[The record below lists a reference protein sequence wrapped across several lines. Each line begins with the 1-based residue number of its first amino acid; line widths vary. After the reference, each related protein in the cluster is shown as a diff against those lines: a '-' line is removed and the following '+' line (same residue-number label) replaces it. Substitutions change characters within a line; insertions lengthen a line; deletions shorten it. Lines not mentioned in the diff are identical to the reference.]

1 MLCSTMLLFRMDQRR
16 WTGSCM
22 CVKEAVNQP
31 KNNGHLKLPQIWGSD
46 WSVFIPAGLAEAKGG
61 GGTEKVDVTGWMT
74 GMTPHSEPKML

>member
-31 KNNGHLKLPQIWGSD
+31 KNNGYLNSPKFGGVIGLCSYLRAWQRQKEVVVLKKL
-46 WSVFIPAGLAEAKGG
+46 
-61 GGTEKVDVTGWMT
+61 M
-74 GMTPHSEPKML
+74 

>member
-1 MLCSTMLLFRMDQRR
+1 
-16 WTGSCM
+16 M

-46 WSVFIPAGLAEAKGG
+46 WSVFIPVGLAEAKGG